1 VQRTGIGVE
10 ELRNASAF
18 FPLVGLM
25 VAGVGVAARAAT
37 QPIWGAGVATIAAI
51 AAMILVTGALHEDGL
66 ADTAESIWGGW
77 DPAARLAITR
87 ERRVGLYGT
96 VALIIVIGLRAS
108 LLMPLGLADFAR
120 AVACGHVL
128 GRASTLLLTRLLP
141 AINAAPS
148 TGAPPPAAGLASD
161 GSLAAGRLL
170 APVEG
175 VRRERKGLGAS
186 VVGPTSVW
194 GASVAT
200 VVVAATLGMTAR
212 KWAPI
217 PLAAGLIVCLG
228 CARLFRRRLG
238 GISGG
243 ALGAANQV
251 VDLAAIAAVAA
262 LVRAGLL

>member
-1 VQRTGIGVE
+1 
-10 ELRNASAF
+10 
-18 FPLVGLM
+18 
-25 VAGVGVAARAAT
+25 
-37 QPIWGAGVATIAAI
+37 
-51 AAMILVTGALHEDGL
+51 
-66 ADTAESIWGGW
+66 
-77 DPAARLAITR
+77 
-87 ERRVGLYGT
+87 
-96 VALIIVIGLRAS
+96 
-108 LLMPLGLADFAR
+108 
-120 AVACGHVL
+120 
-128 GRASTLLLTRLLP
+128 
-141 AINAAPS
+141 
-148 TGAPPPAAGLASD
+148 LASD

-170 APVEG
+170 APVER
-175 VRRERKGLGAS
+175 VRRERMGLGAS

-238 GISGG
+238 GIGGG
-243 ALGAANQV
+243 ALGAATQV